1 MRAFAIL
8 AVIMLMPLT
17 SALSD
22 LTVYSEAKY
31 TSQDDAPILVEWFHG
46 EDDEDQLEELTKMD
60 REGEITLFIGEL
72 EQKKREEAYQLTMLM
87 QE

>member
-1 MRAFAIL
+1 MRTFAIL

-60 REGEITLFIGEL
+60 REEKLPLFIGEL
-72 EQKKREEAYQLTMLM
+72 EQKKKKEAYQLTMLM